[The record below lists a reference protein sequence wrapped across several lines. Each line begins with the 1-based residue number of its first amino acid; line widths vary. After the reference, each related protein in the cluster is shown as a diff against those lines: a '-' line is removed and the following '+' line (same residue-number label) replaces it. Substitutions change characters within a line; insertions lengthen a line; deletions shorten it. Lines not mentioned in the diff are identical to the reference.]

1 MQIDVSMVDKKKLEM
16 KILSQ
21 KKKKVMENFCL

>member
-21 KKKKVMENFCL
+21 KKKVMENFCL